1 MLTRGGR
8 RQDDESGFKVVELVI
23 TVMTSMVV
31 MASLLGM
38 LSSQTT
44 AERRVND
51 VANSQE
57 AIRLAYVE
65 LTTDLRSAD
74 PIISATSSS
83 VELQLRDLSGTARRI
98 LWEVAVNTVGE
109 RELVR
114 REIPTSGAPTV
125 SYRLAGVASSDVFT
139 FFKAGLTPVTVV
151 AADIPACAKRA
162 QVVLLA
168 TAEGEGAPLRLESD
182 VDLRNARV
190 SAAC

>member
-1 MLTRGGR
+1 MLTRR
-8 RQDDESGFKVVELVI
+8 EDTSEGFTVVELVI
-23 TVMTSMVV
+23 TVMISMVV

-74 PIISATSSS
+74 PILAGDSSS
-83 VELQLRDLSGTARRI
+83 VEVELRDPAGTARRVR
-98 LWEVAVNTVGE
+98 WEVVGS
-109 RELVR
+109 ELVR
-114 REIPTSGAPTV
+114 SEIPTSGSPTV
-125 SYRLAGVASSDVFT
+125 SYRLAGVASPDVFE
-139 FFKAGLTPVTVV
+139 FFKAGPAAVPLV
-151 AADIPACAKRA
+151 AADVPACAKRA
-162 QVVLLA
+162 RVVLLA
-168 TAEGEGAPLRLESD
+168 TAEGEGAPLRLQSD

-190 SAAC
+190 STVC

>member
-1 MLTRGGR
+1 MLSR
-8 RQDDESGFKVVELVI
+8 RRAEESGFTVVELVI
-23 TVMTSMVV
+23 TVMISMVV

-65 LTTDLRSAD
+65 LTTDLRNAD
-74 PIISATSSS
+74 PILDGSSS
-83 VELQLRDLSGTARRI
+83 MVDLELRDGSGTARRVR
-98 LWEVAVNTVGE
+98 WEVLVNSVGE

-114 REIPTSGAPTV
+114 SEIPTSGAPTV
-125 SYRLAGVASSDVFT
+125 SYRLAGVASPDVFT

-151 AADIPACAKRA
+151 AADIRTCAKRA